1 MSIGKNSISRLS
13 KTATAEGGIRS
24 LAPEVPVGDAATAAP
39 FAVEA
44 MTEAAPEAPAAE
56 TVPPK
61 ASGKKPGRKP
71 KAQTAVAEKETPATV
86 APKKRGRKPSN
97 AKTEAKAAP
106 AKKTAAKAPAKA
118 STKKP
123 TTVKKVSAPKGKD
136 GFITV
141 QVGEAMPYWLL

>member
-24 LAPEVPVGDAATAAP
+24 LAPEVPVGDAATPAP
-39 FAVEA
+39 FAIDA
-44 MTEAAPEAPAAE
+44 MTEAAPEAPAAQAE
-56 TVPPK
+56 APK
-61 ASGKKPGRKP
+61 KKPGRKP

-97 AKTEAKAAP
+97 AKTDAKATP
-106 AKKTAAKAPAKA
+106 AKKTAAKAPAPKA
-118 STKKP
+118 
-123 TTVKKVSAPKGKD
+123 APKATAPKAAAKTKN
-136 GFITV
+136 GFVTV

>member
-24 LAPEVPVGDAATAAP
+24 LAPEVPVGDAATPAP
-39 FAVEA
+39 FAIDA
-44 MTEAAPEAPAAE
+44 MTEAAPEAPAAQAE
-56 TVPPK
+56 APK
-61 ASGKKPGRKP
+61 KKPGRKP
-71 KAQTAVAEKETPATV
+71 KAQTAVAKKETPATV

-123 TTVKKVSAPKGKD
+123 AAVKKVSAPKGKD

>member
-61 ASGKKPGRKP
+61 ASGKKPSRKP
-71 KAQTAVAEKETPATV
+71 KAPVTAAEKAPAT

-97 AKTEAKAAP
+97 AKTEAKATP
-106 AKKTAAKAPAKA
+106 TKKTAAKAPAKA
-118 STKKP
+118 SAKKP
-123 TTVKKVSAPKGKD
+123 ATPKKVSAPKGKD